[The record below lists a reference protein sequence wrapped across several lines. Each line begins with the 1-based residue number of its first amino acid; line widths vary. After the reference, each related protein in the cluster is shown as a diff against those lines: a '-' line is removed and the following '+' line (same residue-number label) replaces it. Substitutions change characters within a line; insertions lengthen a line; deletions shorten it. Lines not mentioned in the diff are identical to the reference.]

1 MTEVGAGTA
10 DVPEAADA
18 KTGGVAATQEAPCT
32 PGAAGPLAGVRVIE
46 CGSLIAG
53 PFCGQLLGDFG
64 AEVIKV
70 EDPAAGDP
78 MRKWGP
84 RQVDGL
90 SLHWPIIA
98 RNKKSV
104 TADLRQADGQRL
116 LRELAGVS
124 DIVIENFRPGTLER
138 WGLGYDAL
146 AAVNPRLIL
155 VRVSGYGQSGP
166 YALRAGFGSVGEAMG
181 GIRYV
186 TGEPDRAPSRTG
198 ISLGDSLAATFAA
211 VGAILALYAR
221 DRTGRGQVVDSAI
234 YEAVLALMESVLP
247 EWELAGYQR
256 ERTGSVLPGVSP
268 SNVYPAADGSGVL
281 IGANRDT
288 VFARL
293 AIAMDRPDLA
303 ADPRYATHAARGERQ
318 AEVDQLISDWT
329 STLDTE
335 PLLALL
341 AEAGVPASRIYQS
354 KDMFDDPHFRARE
367 AIVRLTHDK
376 LGPFPVQAVVPRLSG
391 TPGSVRSLG
400 PELGQHNEE
409 IYGGLLGLTPARLAA
424 LRTQGVV

>member
-1 MTEVGAGTA
+1 LTEGT
-10 DVPEAADA
+10 
-18 KTGGVAATQEAPCT
+18 GS
-32 PGAAGPLAGVRVIE
+32 AAGPLAGVRVIE

-78 MRKWGP
+78 MREWGP
-84 RQVDGL
+84 RKVDGL

-104 TADLRQADGQRL
+104 TADLRQAGGQQL
-116 LRELAGVS
+116 VRELAGVS

-181 GIRYV
+181 GIRHV

-198 ISLGDSLAATFAA
+198 ISLGDSLAAIFAA

-293 AIAMDRPDLA
+293 VIAMDRPELA
-303 ADPRYATHAARGERQ
+303 ADARYATHTARGERQ

-329 STLDTE
+329 STLETE
-335 PLLALL
+335 PLLDLL
-341 AEAGVPASRIYQS
+341 AAAGVPASRIYQS
-354 KDMFDDPHFRARE
+354 KDMFADPHFRARE
-367 AIVRLTHDK
+367 AIVRLTHDR
-376 LGPFPVQAVVPRLSG
+376 LGPFPVQAVVPRLSD

-409 IYGGLLGLTPARLAA
+409 IYGGLLGLTPARLAG
-424 LRTQGVV
+424 LRAQGVV